1 MQDSREG
8 SHTLPS
14 LALSSGGEGEARI
27 FLVALNCDQQAV
39 AAGSLDVS
47 EVLGVHPVPLSYV
60 RVSCP
65 RIKELQSGGRQ
76 GQAFY
81 TFALEQPGHPN
92 TSDWNPSQPDS
103 HVEHDSRL
111 LNDPVLA
118 SARPS
123 LDDQAWR

>member
-8 SHTLPS
+8 SNILPS
-14 LALSSGGEGEARI
+14 LALSSRGEGEARI
-27 FLVALNCDQQAV
+27 FVVTLNSDQQAV

-65 RIKELQSGGRQ
+65 RIKELKTGGRQ
-76 GQAFY
+76 GKSFY
-81 TFALEQPGHPN
+81 TSALEQPGHPN
-92 TSDWNPSQPDS
+92 TSDRNPSQPDS

-111 LNDPVLA
+111 LDDPVLA
-118 SARPS
+118 RARPS
-123 LDDQAWR
+123 LDNQAWR